1 MRFKVLDRFFQRN
14 HVREEILLDVKRS
27 AALTIPFAVVR
38 EVLLQKGVKPKH
50 AEYCVDALLLLVS
63 AYTQDLRPT
72 LVYLLLNKLEEKLKQ
87 HGLQHIFRAS
97 VLVAMHVINNPT
109 KNTVYDLARH
119 ALATLFSF
127 NTSITFK
134 NLSNYLFG
142 EPDIQPLAQPQ
153 LNVIRANDLL
163 AGLGFNNH

>member
-14 HVREEILLDVKRS
+14 HVREEMLLDLKRS

-72 LVYLLLNKLEEKLKQ
+72 LVYLLLNKLEDKLKQ

-97 VLVAMHVINNPT
+97 VLVAIHVINNPT
-109 KNTVYDLARH
+109 KNTVYDLARL
-119 ALATLFSF
+119 ALTTLFSF
-127 NTSITFK
+127 NTSFTIK
-134 NLSNYLFG
+134 NLSNTLFG
-142 EPDIQPLAQPQ
+142 EPHLQPVVRPE
-153 LNVIRANDLL
+153 LNEIHADELL
-163 AGLGFNNH
+163 DGLVLINR